1 MKKQISILLLFVYL
15 FSFQEFRQVL
25 KLPNLV
31 QHIIKHEIKDN
42 HFSIVEFVKHHYFSG
57 NVMDNDYAQDM
68 KLPFKQVD
76 FSSFSATFIAL
87 NKTYDYELEIPK
99 KIFFE
104 KNTNFIYKKDFVREY
119 HYSIFQPPEIS

>member
-1 MKKQISILLLFVYL
+1 MYL

-31 QHIIKHEIKDN
+31 QHIIKHEIQDS
-42 HFSIVEFVKHHYFSG
+42 HFSIVNFVKHHYLSG

-76 FSSFSATFIAL
+76 FSGFSTTFIVL
-87 NKTYDYELEIPK
+87 NRIHDYEIEVPK
-99 KIFFE
+99 KLFLE
-104 KNTNFIYKKDFVREY
+104 KKSNFIYKKDFVTEF